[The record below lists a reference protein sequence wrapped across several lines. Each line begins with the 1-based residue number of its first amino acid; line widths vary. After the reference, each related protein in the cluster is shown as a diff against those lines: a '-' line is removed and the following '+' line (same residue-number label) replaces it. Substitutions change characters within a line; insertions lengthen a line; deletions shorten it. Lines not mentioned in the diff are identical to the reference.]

1 MDGQKRILK
10 EPIVSILKKNIFH
23 RQWTAI
29 TFTVSIFTRCNVL
42 VFANDFEY
50 VVVCKGAVAAV
61 DGQYAVFGDFL
72 QCFS

>member
-1 MDGQKRILK
+1 MDGHHVYGLDFYQVQFN
-10 EPIVSILKKNIFH
+10 VSVVIP
-23 RQWTAI
+23 
-29 TFTVSIFTRCNVL
+29 VL